1 MELKIKSW
9 YVWLWEYTY
18 AEDLPNNLCPFFWK
32 LILAMLLFIPNII
45 FRIPTSIGNLIFKDK
60 KIERGDAR
68 TGIGI
73 FLYGVIF
80 AILFVLHCEYNL
92 LKATLGFYSY
102 NQFAANVGLFM
113 IIVALCI
120 LIGYYWKK
128 NITTN
133 KIKNIASNNIL
144 VNFTKAWY
152 NNHCP
157 RINWK

>member
-1 MELKIKSW
+1 MELKTKSW

-32 LILAMLLFIPNII
+32 LIVAMLLFVPNII
-45 FRIPTSIGNLIFKDK
+45 FRIPVTIGNVFFKSK
-60 KIERGDAR
+60 VERGDAR

-73 FLYGVIF
+73 FLYGLILT
-80 AILFVLHCEYNL
+80 ALLILFCEYNL
-92 LKATLGFYSY
+92 IRASLNFYSY
-102 NQFAANVGLFM
+102 DQRAANIGLGM
-113 IIVALCI
+113 LVAGICL
-120 LIGYYWKK
+120 LIGYYWQEH
-128 NITTN
+128 NTTD
-133 KIKNIASNNIL
+133 KVKHVASNNIL